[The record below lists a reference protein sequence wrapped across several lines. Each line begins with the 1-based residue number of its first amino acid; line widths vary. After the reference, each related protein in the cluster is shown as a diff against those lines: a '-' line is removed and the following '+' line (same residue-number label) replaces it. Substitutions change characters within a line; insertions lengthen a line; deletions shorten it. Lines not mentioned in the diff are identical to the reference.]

1 MYEIILILYFACYFR
16 LFLDTG
22 KVYNLAFY
30 IITEKS
36 LKRASKLGN
45 GIRKQIRKQLARVY
59 SDSKWLS
66 ERKNIN
72 LV

>member
-45 GIRKQIRKQLARVY
+45 GIRKQLARVY